1 MATWWQGVWTLEDGT
16 KTTTLP
22 TGSGPNTS
30 PPASGGGA
38 GPGPN
43 ATPPASGGGTG
54 SGASS
59 ECVRLDLGRL
69 PSQVALR
76 YGQAPGANMT
86 PEDAVKRLAQAVANM
101 TLYSDM
107 YERVVASDA
116 NVDGA
121 RKGLSHLG
129 AVPTRVGLDTAFI
142 QKGFAHT
149 YAGNFSYRTD
159 LEVFLLAHKSLRGST
174 GKLPSYDQVL
184 NDTKKNERAGDI
196 IESIIGKF
204 MMEKKITFAGWQAN
218 PWDVHLGRSDPL
230 ARAIGYYLSMHA
242 AVQDFIAT
250 HGTIASTA
258 NASQVAA
265 FIHTKIEDQLAAI
278 MWWAN
283 DEPGDIQRRRSKAGW
298 ERHKSRDAA
307 RAAARTA
314 ARKGKGGGKGV
325 TPPAS
330 GGASSGGKGG
340 GATSSGGKG
349 VTPPASGG
357 ASSGGGK
364 GVTPPASGGK
374 GAASS
379 GSGDWAT
386 RGQPKGG
393 DYVIYSDSSHSTKGG
408 DWGELDD
415 PNFCPRLVS
424 PQRWADQA
432 DSEPDWD

>member
-1 MATWWQGVWTLEDGT
+1 
-16 KTTTLP
+16 
-22 TGSGPNTS
+22 
-30 PPASGGGA
+30 
-38 GPGPN
+38 
-43 ATPPASGGGTG
+43 
-54 SGASS
+54 
-59 ECVRLDLGRL
+59 
-69 PSQVALR
+69 
-76 YGQAPGANMT
+76 MT

-149 YAGNFSYRTD
+149 DAGNFSYRTD

-196 IESIIGKF
+196 IESVIGQF

-265 FIHTKIEDQLAAI
+265 FIHTKIEDQLEAI

-314 ARKGKGGGKGV
+314 ARK
-325 TPPAS
+325 
-330 GGASSGGKGG
+330 GKGG

-393 DYVIYSDSSHSTKGG
+393 D
-408 DWGELDD
+408 WGELDD
-415 PNFCPRLVS
+415 PNFRPRLVS